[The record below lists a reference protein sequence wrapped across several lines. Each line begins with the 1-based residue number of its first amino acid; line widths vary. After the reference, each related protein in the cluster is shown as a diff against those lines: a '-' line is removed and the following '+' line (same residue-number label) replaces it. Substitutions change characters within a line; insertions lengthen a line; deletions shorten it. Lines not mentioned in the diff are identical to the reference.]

1 MLSQVTV
8 KRPRVD
14 VSALQRRPSL
24 PREWKVLLLSSLAVF
39 MVFLDVTIVNIA
51 FPAIRHT
58 FTDTSLS
65 DLSWVLN
72 AYNVI
77 MAALLL
83 PAGRIADRLGRRRV
97 FGAGLALFLL
107 GSVICGAA
115 SSAGMLIAA
124 RVVQAVGRAALIPAS
139 LGLVLAEVPADKRAM
154 ATSVWAAAGAVGA
167 ATGPSLG
174 GVLVETTSWRWAFFV
189 NLVIAI
195 GMLPAP
201 RLLRETRE
209 SDSNGT
215 PDLLGAAMLV
225 VAVGALAFGIV
236 KAPDWGWTS
245 DRVLASWSIAAAF
258 AAVLVAR
265 SARHPAPVLEPAIL
279 RIRTFSTANAAF
291 FVFSIGFYALL
302 LSNILFLTQVW
313 RYSLLEAGFAVTPA
327 ALMAAIAAAAGGRL
341 VERFGSRQVAV
352 PALMLFFVACLAY
365 HGAGS
370 RPNYLGHWLPAQ
382 LVSGSAVGLT
392 FAGLTSASVA
402 DLPPSR
408 LATGTAVSS
417 CFRQIG
423 AVVGIAGLV
432 AVLGT
437 PETRTPLAAFEHA
450 WMLTA
455 CTALGAALL
464 ASALPARRHGD
475 DSEPAQRRR
484 ARRAAEVP
492 GIARNEMWLHGHRL
506 VYRVAGTGPAL
517 LLVHGLFEEAL
528 TWRKVIPRLA
538 RTHTVIAPDLFGH
551 GESDAPP
558 GIDYSPAGHAGML
571 RDLLDVL
578 GHDQVTVVGHS
589 LGGGIAISFAYNYP
603 ERVHRIALIS
613 SGGLGPEVHPL
624 LRALSLPGA
633 GTVLRVLTTPPALRV
648 LSGAARLALATRAR
662 GPARIIWAAQLMLAS
677 VGGRERRAAKITTL
691 RAVIGR
697 RGQRVNALDRFYLL
711 RPVPTL
717 LIWGTHDRMIPSQHA
732 SAALA
737 THPSAELVLLDGA
750 GHLPHRT
757 QAKFVT
763 ERLTSFVND
772 SGAHASDKRAT
783 GSASSPQS
791 AGLPV
796 SAAGHPSAHGTD
808 SVFPTACARALEAA
822 GMSDQLPVPSAA
834 AAGGGGGAV

>member
-1 MLSQVTV
+1 MFSQVTM
-8 KRPRVD
+8 KRSRVD
-14 VSALQRRPSL
+14 VSALRRRRSL
-24 PREWKVLLLSSLAVF
+24 SREWKVLLLSSLAVF

-65 DLSWVLN
+65 DLSWALN
-72 AYNVI
+72 GYNVVV
-77 MAALLL
+77 AALLV

-97 FGAGLALFLL
+97 FFVGLALFLL

-115 SSAGMLIAA
+115 SSAAMLIAA
-124 RVVQAVGRAALIPAS
+124 RVVQAVGGAALIPSS
-139 LGLVLAEVPADKRAM
+139 LGLVLEEVPAEKRAM
-154 ATSVWAAAGAVGA
+154 ATSAWAAAGAVAA

-174 GVLVETTSWRWAFFV
+174 GMLIQTTSWRWAFFV

-209 SDSNGT
+209 PDSNGT

-225 VAVGALAFGIV
+225 VAVGALALGIV

-245 DRVLASWSIAAAF
+245 ARVLAAWSIAAAF
-258 AAVLVAR
+258 AAVFVAR

-291 FVFSIGFYALL
+291 FMFSIGFYALL
-302 LSNILFLTQVW
+302 LGNILFLTQVW
-313 RYSLLEAGFAVTPA
+313 RYSLLDAGFAVTPG

-352 PALMLFFVACLAY
+352 PALMLFCGACLAY
-365 HGAGS
+365 HGAGP
-370 RPNYLGHWLPAQ
+370 RPDYLGHWLPTQ
-382 LVSGSAVGLT
+382 LVSGTAVGLT

-402 DLPPSR
+402 DLPLGR

-437 PETRTPLAAFEHA
+437 PATRMPLPAFERA
-450 WMLTA
+450 WLLMA

-464 ASALPARRHGD
+464 ASWLPGRRHADESG
-475 DSEPAQRRR
+475 SEFAQRRR

-492 GIARNEMWLHGHRL
+492 GVARNEMWLHGHRL
-506 VYRVAGTGPAL
+506 VYRVAGSGPPL
-517 LLVHGLFEEAL
+517 LLVHGLFEDSL

-551 GESDAPP
+551 GESDAPRHA
-558 GIDYSPAGHAGML
+558 DYSPGGHAGVL
-571 RDLLDVL
+571 RDLLEVL
-578 GHDQVTVVGHS
+578 GHHRVTIVGHS
-589 LGGGIAISFAYNYP
+589 LGGGIAMSFAYRYP
-603 ERVHRIALIS
+603 ARVHRMALIS
-613 SGGLGPEVHPL
+613 SGGFGREVHPL

-633 GTVLRVLTTPPALRV
+633 CAALRLATMRPTLAVLAWLARRLRTAGAGRAARGARQLQLVLTR
-648 LSGAARLALATRAR
+648 
-662 GPARIIWAAQLMLAS
+662 
-677 VGGRERRAAKITTL
+677 VGGRGRRAAMIKTL
-691 RAVIGR
+691 RSVIGW
-697 RGQRVNALDRFYLL
+697 RGQSVSALDRSYAL
-711 RPVPTL
+711 RRFPTL
-717 LIWGTHDRMIPSQHA
+717 VLWGTRDRMIPAHHA

-737 THPSAELVLLDGA
+737 SNPGAEVALLDGT
-750 GHLPHRT
+750 GHLPHLTR
-757 QAKFVT
+757 AGLVA
-763 ERLTSFVND
+763 ERLSSFIND
-772 SGAHASDKRAT
+772 SPVRAPVMADHRVT
-783 GSASSPQS
+783 GSS
-791 AGLPV
+791 
-796 SAAGHPSAHGTD
+796 
-808 SVFPTACARALEAA
+808 CARQPAGPPVRAAEA
-822 GMSDQLPVPSAA
+822 SI
-834 AAGGGGGAV
+834 